1 MTKDRR
7 HDPKKPPRAD
17 RSTARPTDSTLRN
30 LKDFVVEEIE
40 LGGVTPV
47 GPSVHKQKKPL
58 AVMPWWRNFMLR
70 IAVTGLALLAVVA
83 ALATRTAWPTDE
95 TRFLAIAWEMWARH
109 DLLVPHLNG
118 SPTSVAPMF
127 FWLVQLGWS
136 AAGVQEWWPRLIP
149 ALFMLASLF
158 IAPRVA
164 ALLWPSEEP
173 WARRVPFV
181 LLGSFYW
188 LASTTLLTPDFLTVF
203 FTLLAV
209 HALLWMWRTRD
220 QRVWLLLGLELGLG
234 LLASGSLIL
243 LYVLPIALL
252 APLWTGGTRTMP
264 WSYWYAD
271 LFKAVVLAFGIF
283 ALWFVPA
290 AARVKVATLAP
301 LLSAPFASHALDLY
315 DGARPWWWLLVLLP
329 AVAFPWS
336 LWPLPW
342 VRLWDIRREPISNGL
357 TFCMLWGTVTVA
369 VFLLSPVRQP
379 QLLLPLAPAF
389 FLAAAWLVL
398 DDRLEKH
405 DHSRLATSMVFPL
418 MLLGGVLAVLPKL
431 PRVEFLPDVLWQL
444 SPFVGAAIIVV
455 GVAAGSLP
463 LPSLSQRV
471 TNMTVT
477 VSVLTTLALLAL
489 GWQFN
494 DRHHVQAAAQK
505 IASAQQQGQ
514 TVAHVGPYT
523 GQFHFHGRLSHPLVQ
538 VSASEAET
546 WVIAH
551 PDAIVVTTVENW
563 QPRTAGTTPLF
574 DQEYTDTR
582 LRLWS
587 TTGLADA
594 AAAASH
600 LPASP

>member
-1 MTKDRR
+1 MSKDRR
-7 HDPKKPPRAD
+7 HDPKKPPRA
-17 RSTARPTDSTLRN
+17 ARPAARHTDPALRN

-40 LGGVTPV
+40 LGGVAPV
-47 GPSVHKQKKPL
+47 GPSAQKLKKPL
-58 AVMPWWRNFMLR
+58 AAMPWWRNFMQR
-70 IAVTGLALLAVVA
+70 AAVTGLALLAVLA
-83 ALATRTAWPTDE
+83 ALATRSAWPNDE

-118 SPTSVAPMF
+118 VATPVAPLF
-127 FWLVQLGWS
+127 FWLVQLGWGV
-136 AAGVQEWWPRLIP
+136 AGVQEWWPRLIP

-158 IAPRVA
+158 LAARVA
-164 ALLWPSEEP
+164 ALLWPGEES
-173 WARRVPFV
+173 WTRRVPFV

-188 LASTTLLTPDFLTVF
+188 LASATLLTPDFLTVF

-234 LLASGSLIL
+234 LLASGSLLL

-252 APLWTGGTRTMP
+252 APVWTRGTRTMP
-264 WSYWYAD
+264 WKYWYAD
-271 LFKAVVLAFGIF
+271 LFKAVFLAFVIF
-283 ALWFVPA
+283 AVWFVPA
-290 AARVKVATLAP
+290 AARAKVATLVP

-315 DGARPWWWLLVLLP
+315 DGARPWWWLLALLP
-329 AVAFPWS
+329 VVGFPWS

-342 VRLWDIRREPISNGL
+342 IRLWDIRREPISNGL
-357 TFCMLWGTVTVA
+357 AFCMLWGTVTMA

-398 DDRLEKH
+398 DDKLDKH
-405 DHSRLATSMVFPL
+405 DHSRLATSMIFPL
-418 MLLGGVLAVLPKL
+418 MLLGGLLAVLPKL
-431 PRVEFLPDVLWQL
+431 PRVAFLPDFLWQL
-444 SPFVGAAIIVV
+444 SPFVGVAIIAV
-455 GVAAGSLP
+455 GVAAGSLR
-463 LPSLSQRV
+463 LPSLPQRV

-494 DRHHVQAAAQK
+494 DRHQVEAAAQR

-514 TVAHVGPYT
+514 AVAFIGPYV
-523 GQFHFHGRLSHPLVQ
+523 GQFHFHGRIRRPLEMVEPG
-538 VSASEAET
+538 EAET
-546 WVIAH
+546 WALSH
-551 PDAIVVTTVENW
+551 PDGMVVTTANRW
-563 QPRTAGTTPLF
+563 QPRTTGTTPTY
-574 DQEYTDTR
+574 DQEFTNTR

-587 TTGLADA
+587 TTGLVSA
-594 AAAASH
+594 AAAASS
-600 LPASP
+600 LPTPP